1 MHNVMSKKNL
11 KFESDARKKIK
22 KGVDK
27 LARAVKST
35 LGPRGRNVVIEQ
47 SYGNPTT
54 TKDGVSVAKE
64 VNLKDSVENMGAQ
77 MVKEVAIQANDQAG
91 DGTTTAIVLAQSIVN
106 SGFEAVEQG
115 YNPVELKRGI
125 DKAVSEVSEKLT
137 DLSKDVVSSEEVAQ
151 VGTISA
157 NNDPEIGG
165 LLSTAMDK
173 VGKEGVI
180 TVEEGNTS
188 ETSLEVVEGMQF
200 DRGYISPYFIT
211 NKTSMK
217 VELED
222 PYILI
227 YDKRISALNDV
238 MNILETAIQRKRSML
253 IIADDVEGEAL
264 ATLVVNTIRGTFQ
277 VCAVKSPGF
286 GEKKKAILDDIASL
300 TGATVISEQ
309 AGIKLSEATTHHLG
323 TSKRVVIDNKNTTIV
338 DGAGDEAA
346 IGERVASIK
355 SEIESSTSD
364 YDKEK
369 LQERLAKLSGGVA
382 VIKIGAESELEMK
395 EKKDRLDDALNATKA
410 AVEEGIIPGGGTAL
424 LKIAKDLKGKIK
436 LKNKEQQHGA
446 EIVLSA
452 CLAPFQTIL
461 SNAGLDS
468 ENVLSE
474 LPTTKKDINVGYDA
488 RNEEVVDMFKAG
500 IIDPTKVTRTA
511 LQKAASVAGL
521 ILTTECVITNDPNS
535 KPGMSKG
542 MPPMM

>member
-338 DGAGDEAA
+338 DGAGDEVA

>member
-238 MNILETAIQRKRSML
+238 
-253 IIADDVEGEAL
+253 II
-264 ATLVVNTIRGTFQ
+264 F
-277 VCAVKSPGF
+277 
-286 GEKKKAILDDIASL
+286 
-300 TGATVISEQ
+300 
-309 AGIKLSEATTHHLG
+309 
-323 TSKRVVIDNKNTTIV
+323 
-338 DGAGDEAA
+338 
-346 IGERVASIK
+346 
-355 SEIESSTSD
+355 
-364 YDKEK
+364 
-369 LQERLAKLSGGVA
+369 
-382 VIKIGAESELEMK
+382 
-395 EKKDRLDDALNATKA
+395 
-410 AVEEGIIPGGGTAL
+410 
-424 LKIAKDLKGKIK
+424 
-436 LKNKEQQHGA
+436 
-446 EIVLSA
+446 
-452 CLAPFQTIL
+452 
-461 SNAGLDS
+461 
-468 ENVLSE
+468 
-474 LPTTKKDINVGYDA
+474 
-488 RNEEVVDMFKAG
+488 
-500 IIDPTKVTRTA
+500 
-511 LQKAASVAGL
+511 
-521 ILTTECVITNDPNS
+521 
-535 KPGMSKG
+535 
-542 MPPMM
+542 